1 MIDIAGPVPMPFLE
15 PSRIASGNDWRS
27 STVPVGVS
35 GNRKL
40 LSVFQRLFGSS
51 PRDRMLKSSSTSPI
65 IGALSDSS
73 TDAEEGLTGKSYD
86 GSSSANNPATEPKG
100 QPKQPSVGANSGP
113 YLLSVAFHPMAD
125 AQGSGFK
132 AKELLISLNHVVTS
146 HEMYENLIQDC
157 RLGRVYV
164 QLSSA
169 LAYYTLFYWDDVE
182 YHRFLPFPL
191 SCMLKYEVQS
201 WPSTSSTH
209 NVSAP

>member
-1 MIDIAGPVPMPFLE
+1 MIDSAGPVPMPFLE
-15 PSRIASGNDWRS
+15 PSQTASENDWRS
-27 STVPVGVS
+27 SMVPVGIS

-40 LSVFQRLFGSS
+40 LSVFQRLFGSN

-65 IGALSDSS
+65 IGALGDSS
-73 TDAEEGLTGKSYD
+73 TDAEEGLTGKPYE
-86 GSSSANNPATEPKG
+86 GSSSANNTATEPKE

-191 SCMLKYEVQS
+191 SCMLKYEV
-201 WPSTSSTH
+201 PS
-209 NVSAP
+209 